1 MTATLAQAGGFV
13 KPNRRVFALEPSRV
27 RSVFL
32 DLVRERGQEG
42 FYVSTIVGVDLKE
55 EGLIRVDYFVVLLP
69 EEETVVLRTAVPRDN
84 PVVDSIVDIVPG
96 ALSGELE
103 THDLLGVLFQGNP
116 YLRRGFFVPSDVAEK
131 GVYPLRRG

>member
-1 MTATLAQAGGFV
+1 M
-13 KPNRRVFALEPSRV
+13 EPSRV

-84 PVVDSIVDIVPG
+84 PVLDSIVDIVPG

-103 THDLLGVLFQGNP
+103 TYDLLGVVFRGNP

>member
-1 MTATLAQAGGFV
+1 MTATLAQAAGFV
-13 KPNRRVFALEPSRV
+13 KPNRRVFTLEPSRV

-84 PVVDSIVDIVPG
+84 PVLDSIVDIVPG

-103 THDLLGVLFQGNP
+103 TYDLLGVVFRGNP
-116 YLRRGFFVPSDVAEK
+116 YLKRGFFVPSDVAEK

>member
-13 KPNRRVFALEPSRV
+13 KPNRRVFTLEPSRV

-84 PVVDSIVDIVPG
+84 PVLDSIVDIVPG